1 MTTDKSHQATLLLT
15 NLESELRGLALWQ
28 SKQPDPQDLA
38 STAPFCCDTLT
49 FAQWLQFVFI
59 AKITV
64 MISSE
69 VTLPSNISLTP
80 MAEHAFNYLGNDAT
94 VLVNVIADIDELFS
108 QS

>member
-1 MTTDKSHQATLLLT
+1 MTSDKAQQATILLAKLA
-15 NLESELRGLALWQ
+15 SELRLLSLWQ
-28 SKQPDPQDLA
+28 SEKPSKQDLA
-38 STAPFCCDTLT
+38 STSPFCCDTLT